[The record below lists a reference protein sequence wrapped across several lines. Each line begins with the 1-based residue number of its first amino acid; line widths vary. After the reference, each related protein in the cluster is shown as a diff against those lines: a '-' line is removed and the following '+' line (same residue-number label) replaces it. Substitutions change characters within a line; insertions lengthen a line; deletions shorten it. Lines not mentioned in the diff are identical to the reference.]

1 MGEGAAR
8 AVRGYRLFECPGK
21 ARPARSSH
29 VKQLFVWGSQ
39 SWGQGLGK
47 GPKPLASFLFPRKG
61 EGCRGLLG
69 VRTPP
74 PTNSPT
80 PVPSQAFYVGVDGV
94 LPSRR
99 GWAWDPSTHTHT
111 PLARLWERTEHKGKG
126 WPSELGDR
134 AALVQ
139 GRPELGGSS
148 TGTPSPQGCR
158 QELPT
163 CYLVA
168 RVFLLLEVDLPCLSA
183 GDGVGTGF

>member
-1 MGEGAAR
+1 MLIATKRGLGVGEGAAR

-39 SWGQGLGK
+39 GWGQGLGK

-74 PTNSPT
+74 PTT
-80 PVPSQAFYVGVDGV
+80 
-94 LPSRR
+94 
-99 GWAWDPSTHTHT
+99 PSTPSLLKLFMWGLMGCCPAGGGGPGILAHTGS
-111 PLARLWERTEHKGKG
+111 LLGCGKG
-126 WPSELGDR
+126 LSTKERAGPVSWETGQLGSRDILSLEDP
-134 AALVQ
+134 ALK
-139 GRPELGGSS
+139 PLLTEGG
-148 TGTPSPQGCR
+148 PQD
-158 QELPT
+158 LPM

-168 RVFLLLEVDLPCLSA
+168 
-183 GDGVGTGF
+183 